1 MRPGRRVHDRMRRVD
16 ELELLLAPQRLLRP
30 FMLAVADRDRLA
42 RERLSCVDGV
52 EDELDVLPVAFVGVV
67 PVVEDVVEPVLE
79 CDPTRNAGLGG
90 DVRVDGRRLSFGEAV
105 RPPLVVAARIEGV
118 PWEVEVVLVE
128 VAGHILRRRSDLD
141 QVSGPPRA
149 AERNGLLTEEQV
161 DVDRLVR
168 LAVPTVLSLGDEPH
182 DRGVPLGK
190 RGLVRGVGRRVR
202 RRNEREHG
210 DEGTQD
216 RAARVCGHEPRFF
229 QGRRPVTSPWALR
242 LRVRRSSR
250 PHRCRTVGVDGCVTR
265 THTQRM
271 PLPALNMGSDVAEAL
286 EHINIPSYVLDDT
299 GVIRWL
305 NTAARR
311 MVGEVSGRQFTSVV
325 APEETRRARE
335 LFARNLLGTAPVTD
349 SAVVLIDDSG
359 ARVGVEVSSVPLR
372 RGGRVVGVFGQVSD
386 VLEEPQGH
394 PELSLTPRQAEV
406 LQLLERGRS
415 TDQIADELHLSRETV
430 RNHIRHLLRAV
441 GASSRLEAV
450 AVARGER
457 LATS

>member
-1 MRPGRRVHDRMRRVD
+1 
-16 ELELLLAPQRLLRP
+16 
-30 FMLAVADRDRLA
+30 
-42 RERLSCVDGV
+42 
-52 EDELDVLPVAFVGVV
+52 
-67 PVVEDVVEPVLE
+67 
-79 CDPTRNAGLGG
+79 
-90 DVRVDGRRLSFGEAV
+90 
-105 RPPLVVAARIEGV
+105 
-118 PWEVEVVLVE
+118 
-128 VAGHILRRRSDLD
+128 
-141 QVSGPPRA
+141 
-149 AERNGLLTEEQV
+149 
-161 DVDRLVR
+161 
-168 LAVPTVLSLGDEPH
+168 
-182 DRGVPLGK
+182 
-190 RGLVRGVGRRVR
+190 
-202 RRNEREHG
+202 
-210 DEGTQD
+210 
-216 RAARVCGHEPRFF
+216 
-229 QGRRPVTSPWALR
+229 
-242 LRVRRSSR
+242 
-250 PHRCRTVGVDGCVTR
+250 
-265 THTQRM
+265 M
-271 PLPALNMGSDVAEAL
+271 PLPTLNMGSDVAEAL

-299 GVIRWL
+299 GVIRWV

-415 TDQIADELHLSRETV
+415 TDQIAEELQLSRETV